1 MGNVYIVK
9 MPLVSMKKTSG
20 NSKLFS
26 VRVSTMDAELE
37 FDVEVRGRKSN
48 EVKKKEAEILYI
60 CCLLFFKISILF
72 LSLYLTH
79 HRHPHLD
86 CE

>member
-1 MGNVYIVK
+1 MGNAYIVK

-48 EVKKKEAEILYI
+48 EVKKKRLKFYI
-60 CCLLFFKISILF
+60 SVVCSFLKLVSFFYLSI
-72 LSLYLTH
+72 
-79 HRHPHLD
+79 
-86 CE
+86 